1 MISKEKAAFDP
12 RSLQLS
18 LRAGNSATLK
28 IGQMKFIKIF
38 NYLSFFLLVHSQG
51 VCVYVCVRVRVCVCD
66 RERERERERERRE
79 RGRGEDWI
87 FPMKFT
93 QNLGKKLFVDF
104 FLVNM

>member
-1 MISKEKAAFDP
+1 
-12 RSLQLS
+12 
-18 LRAGNSATLK
+18 
-28 IGQMKFIKIF
+28 
-38 NYLSFFLLVHSQG
+38 
-51 VCVYVCVRVRVCVCD
+51 VCD